1 MTNAKS
7 EEIAEPKPKLE
18 EVKADV
24 KPEIDLESLDTAVAG
39 DKGAR
44 VAIVHPVTKD
54 PIGIFIT
61 VLGKHSS
68 TFRELVRER
77 INKRVRTEALAARRG
92 KPLDPRT
99 AEEIE
104 REALEMLVACTV
116 GWETEIYNENGDV
129 VEVKPT
135 ILLGSQHVTFN
146 IPNAL
151 NLYTRILWMREQVDD
166 AIGDLENFIP
176 A

>member
-1 MTNAKS
+1 MTNEKD
-7 EEIAEPKPKLE
+7 EPKPKVE
-18 EVKADV
+18 PEVKPEV

-44 VAIVHPVTKD
+44 VPIVHPVTKD

-116 GWETEIYNENGDV
+116 GWETEIYNENGDI

-135 ILLGSQHVTFN
+135 ILLGSQHVTFS

-151 NLYTRILWMREQVDD
+151 NLYTRILWMREQVDE